1 MGTSSQFKRKANLAA
16 SHNDAFVPWMGMEG
30 CQMTKDEIKAHNA
43 AVEAM
48 FQQIKPIVESYESS
62 VVLNTLLITLA
73 ACGQQTDLE
82 PEVFKAAVVLELDRL
97 MLINAERKG
106 MLS

>member
-1 MGTSSQFKRKANLAA
+1 
-16 SHNDAFVPWMGMEG
+16 
-30 CQMTKDEIKAHNA
+30 MTDNEEMKKHNA

-48 FQQIKPIVESYESS
+48 FQQIKPIAESYDSA

-73 ACGQQTDLE
+73 ACGQQTNLE

-97 MLINAERKG
+97 MLVNAERKG
-106 MLS
+106 LLS

>member
-1 MGTSSQFKRKANLAA
+1 M
-16 SHNDAFVPWMGMEG
+16 NDKM
-30 CQMTKDEIKAHNA
+30 KAHNA

-48 FQQIKPIVESYESS
+48 FQQLKPIVEGHDSA
-62 VVLNTLLITLA
+62 VALNTLLITLA
-73 ACGQQTDLE
+73 ACGEQTDLD
-82 PEVFKAAVVLELDRL
+82 PEMFKAFVVQELDRM

>member
-1 MGTSSQFKRKANLAA
+1 M
-16 SHNDAFVPWMGMEG
+16 NDKMKE
-30 CQMTKDEIKAHNA
+30 HNA
-43 AVEAM
+43 AVEEM
-48 FQQIKPIVESYESS
+48 FQQIKPIVEGYDSA

-73 ACGQQTDLE
+73 ACGQQTDLD
-82 PEVFKAAVVLELDRL
+82 PEMFKAFVVQELDRM

>member
-1 MGTSSQFKRKANLAA
+1 
-16 SHNDAFVPWMGMEG
+16 
-30 CQMTKDEIKAHNA
+30 MTKDEIKDYNA

-48 FQQIKPIVESYESS
+48 FQQIKPIAESYDSA

-82 PEVFKAAVVLELDRL
+82 PEVFKAFVVQELDRL
-97 MLINAERKG
+97 MLVNAKHRG

>member
-1 MGTSSQFKRKANLAA
+1 
-16 SHNDAFVPWMGMEG
+16 V
-30 CQMTKDEIKAHNA
+30 TKDEIKDYNA

-48 FQQIKPIVESYESS
+48 FQQIKPIAESYDSA

-82 PEVFKAAVVLELDRL
+82 PEVFKAFVVQELDRL
-97 MLINAERKG
+97 MLVNAKHRG

>member
-1 MGTSSQFKRKANLAA
+1 MKK
-16 SHNDAFVPWMGMEG
+16 
-30 CQMTKDEIKAHNA
+30 HNA

-48 FQQIKPIVESYESS
+48 FQQIKPIVEGYDGM
-62 VVLNTLLITLA
+62 VALNTLLITLA
-73 ACGQQTDLE
+73 ECGRQTDLD
-82 PEVFKAAVVLELDRL
+82 PEVFKAFVVQELDRL

>member
-1 MGTSSQFKRKANLAA
+1 M
-16 SHNDAFVPWMGMEG
+16 NDDM
-30 CQMTKDEIKAHNA
+30 KAHNA

-48 FQQIKPIVESYESS
+48 FQQLKPIVEGYDSS
-62 VVLNTLLITLA
+62 VALNTLLIVLA

-97 MLINAERKG
+97 MLINAQRKG

>member
-1 MGTSSQFKRKANLAA
+1 MF
-16 SHNDAFVPWMGMEG
+16 EG
-30 CQMTKDEIKAHNA
+30 KEMTEIEAHNA

-48 FQQIKPIVESYESS
+48 FQPLKPSVEGYDGM
-62 VVLNTLLITLA
+62 VALNTLLIVLA

-82 PEVFKAAVVLELDRL
+82 PEVFKAFVVQELDRL

>member
-1 MGTSSQFKRKANLAA
+1 
-16 SHNDAFVPWMGMEG
+16 
-30 CQMTKDEIKAHNA
+30 MTKNEIKTHNA

-48 FQQIKPIVESYESS
+48 FQQIKPIVEGYDSA

-73 ACGQQTDLE
+73 ACGKQTDLE
-82 PEVFKAAVVLELDRL
+82 PEMFKAAVVLELDRL
-97 MLINAERKG
+97 MLINAERKE